1 LYALEQGEPVT
12 GLQWSR
18 ALELLPQKDKD
29 KETVVARGAKTLWKK
44 PETVSQWDV
53 IFPSDLE
60 EVGATEKLRLAIASG
75 EWVSLVDRGHEWRR
89 QADKWGASLASEP
102 RVRVG
107 TIHSVKGAEADNV
120 ALLTTTSRRVQQ
132 SDEDADQHDEECRI
146 AYVAVTR
153 AKRNLWIIN
162 EGKPGTP
169 RMEVL

>member
-1 LYALEQGEPVT
+1 
-12 GLQWSR
+12 
-18 ALELLPQKDKD
+18 
-29 KETVVARGAKTLWKK
+29 
-44 PETVSQWDV
+44 
-53 IFPSDLE
+53 
-60 EVGATEKLRLAIASG
+60 
-75 EWVSLVDRGHEWRR
+75 
-89 QADKWGASLASEP
+89 
-102 RVRVG
+102 VG

-132 SDEDADQHDEECRI
+132 SDEDTEQHDEECRI